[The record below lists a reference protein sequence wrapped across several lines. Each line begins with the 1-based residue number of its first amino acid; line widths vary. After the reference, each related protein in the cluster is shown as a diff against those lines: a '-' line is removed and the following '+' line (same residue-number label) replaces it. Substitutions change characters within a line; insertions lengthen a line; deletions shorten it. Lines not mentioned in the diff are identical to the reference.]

1 MAMKPAQMQEPP
13 AFLPS
18 SDRSKPSLMLEEVD
32 QPMTVQ
38 EFMNREDPDKH
49 DGHSQDGLLQ

>member
-1 MAMKPAQMQEPP
+1 MQEPP

-38 EFMNREDPDKH
+38 EFMNREDPDDPDKH